1 MDTPP
6 KKKMYKEIMSSK
18 KSMVRKQ
25 KVKLTKVRPFMED
38 FLRYIFV
45 FCFFLNSRLISI
57 PDTYIVMVIYIH
69 YIYICMYTCVFLY
82 IYTHLHLGSSKGEGQ
97 HRVNVDHYIVD
108 QVFFLVG

>member
-1 MDTPP
+1 MGGSPPTSCFFMGVLLTKGFFVKHMFVWIPP

-45 FCFFLNSRLISI
+45 FCFFKFQVNLYSRYLHSHGNLY
-57 PDTYIVMVIYIH
+57 TLYIYMYVYMCFFIYIH
-69 YIYICMYTCVFLY
+69 TPTF
-82 IYTHLHLGSSKGEGQ
+82 G
-97 HRVNVDHYIVD
+97 
-108 QVFFLVG
+108 